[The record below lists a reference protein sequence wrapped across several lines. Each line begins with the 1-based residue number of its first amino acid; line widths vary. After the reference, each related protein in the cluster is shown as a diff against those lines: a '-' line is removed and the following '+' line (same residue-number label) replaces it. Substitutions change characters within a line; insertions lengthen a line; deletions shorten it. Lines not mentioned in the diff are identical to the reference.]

1 MAIFESTLF
10 HRLRNSLGNVV
21 TYTYC
26 GKGVLRRKPLQV
38 RNPRTPAQQ
47 NMRSRFKAA
56 GRLSAYFRETAL
68 LGFPASYAVQSHN
81 AFVSANLS
89 LFDVDENMQVRPDFR
104 RLVCSQ
110 GKLEKPAVA
119 LHISGDQIRAEV
131 SEQKISAYCSRTDT
145 LYAVLWD
152 CEYPAATVVNIG
164 KRQGN
169 YTTDPFPCPE
179 KFDFRHMFI
188 YAFAVSAN
196 GKQASDTLLLFAEG
210 ENLST

>member
-21 TYTYC
+21 AYTYC
-26 GKGVLRRKPLQV
+26 GKGVLRRKPQYV

-47 NMRSRFKAA
+47 AVRLRFKAA
-56 GRLSAYFRETAL
+56 GRLSAYFREAAL

-81 AFVSANLS
+81 AFVGANLS
-89 LFDVDENMQVRPDFR
+89 LFDVDENKQVRPDFR

-119 LHISGDQIRAEV
+119 LRVSSNQIRAEV

-145 LYAVLWD
+145 FYAVLWD
-152 CEYPAATVVNIG
+152 CGFPAAHIVSIG

-169 YTTDPFPCPE
+169 YTTAPFSYPD
-179 KFDFRHMFI
+179 KFDLRHVFI

-210 ENLST
+210 ENFSN

>member
-26 GKGVLRRKPLQV
+26 GKGVLRGKPLYV

-47 NMRSRFKAA
+47 EVRLRFKSS
-56 GRLSAYFRETAL
+56 GRLSAYFRKAAL

-81 AFVSANLS
+81 AFVGANLS
-89 LFDVDENMQVRPDFR
+89 IFDVDEEGQVRPDFR
-104 RLVCSQ
+104 RLVCSR
-110 GKLEKPAVA
+110 GKLEKPAVT
-119 LHISGDQIRAEV
+119 LYISGDEVRAEV
-131 SEQKISAYCSRTDT
+131 SEQPLSAYCSRTDT

-152 CEYPAATVVNIG
+152 CQYPGCSIVKIG
-164 KRQGN
+164 KRQGG
-169 YTTDPFPCPE
+169 YTTAPFSYPKE
-179 KFDFRHMFI
+179 FDLSHLFI

-196 GKQASDTLLLFAEG
+196 GKQASDTLLLLAEG
-210 ENLST
+210 ENLSN